1 MSDGETGKP
10 ERFDVSIPQADLDD
24 LARRLASTRWAPDY
38 ANDDWSF
45 GVPAPY
51 LRELVDHWLSGY
63 DWRRHEAAMNTYD
76 HWRVTL
82 DGVPIH
88 YVHIPGKG
96 PDPLPL
102 ILTHGWP
109 WTFWDYEKV
118 MRPLADPA
126 AFGGD
131 PADAFDLVVPSL
143 PGYVFSTPMTVR
155 GVGFSRTGSLWH
167 RLMREVLGYERYGAG
182 GGDWGAF
189 VTAQI
194 AHENPAGFVG
204 AYLSFPALL
213 GSDLTAALSA
223 DLYTED
229 EAGWLERSLGKLA
242 ASQSHMAVHV
252 ADPQSLAYGIT
263 DSPAGMAAWML
274 ERRRA
279 WADCDGDVERRF
291 TKDELITSFAL
302 YWLTG
307 SFASAIRY
315 YAESFRTPWAPTHDR
330 QPVLQAP
337 TGIAVF
343 PGEILLVPRA
353 FAERYANLVH
363 WSVMPA
369 GGHFAP
375 AEEPDLYVEDIRAF
389 FRALR

>member
-1 MSDGETGKP
+1 MAARAEP
-10 ERFDVSIPQADLDD
+10 QRFDIAIPQADLDD
-24 LARRLASTRWAPDY
+24 LARRLEGTRWAPDY

-45 GVPAPY
+45 GVPARY
-51 LRELVDHWLSGY
+51 LRELVDHWLRAY
-63 DWRRHEAAMNTYD
+63 DWRRHEAEMNAYD

-88 YVHIPGKG
+88 YVHVPGEG

-109 WTFWDYEKV
+109 WTFWDYAKV

-143 PGYVFSTPMTVR
+143 PGYVFSTPMTVP
-155 GVGFSRTGSLWH
+155 GVGFSQTGRLWH

-194 AHENPAGFVG
+194 AHENPDGFVG
-204 AYLSFPALL
+204 AYLSFPGLL
-213 GSDLTAALSA
+213 GA
-223 DLYTED
+223 DLAGLSPELYAED
-229 EAGWLERSLGKLA
+229 EAGWLERSKVKLA

-252 ADPQSLAYGIT
+252 ADPQTFAYGIT
-263 DSPAGMAAWML
+263 DSPAGLAAWML

-315 YAESFRTPWAPTHDR
+315 YAESFRTPWTPAHDR
-330 QPVLQAP
+330 TPTLQAP

-353 FAERYANLVH
+353 LAERHANLVH
-363 WSVMPA
+363 WSVMPT

-375 AEEPDLYVEDIRAF
+375 AEEPDLYVEDIRRF
-389 FRALR
+389 FRPLR

>member
-51 LRELVDHWLSGY
+51 LRELVDHWLSSY

-118 MRPLADPA
+118 MRLLADPA

-194 AHENPAGFVG
+194 AHEDPAGFVG

-213 GSDLTAALSA
+213 GADLTAALSA

-229 EAGWLERSLGKLA
+229 EAGWRERSIVKLA
-242 ASQSHMAVHV
+242 TSQSHMAVHV

-315 YAESFRTPWAPTHDR
+315 YAESFRTPWAPIHDR